1 MPLILLFSVT
11 LIAIYYITY
20 LRAKRLFYKR
30 NCERGIVGFLKL
42 CAGFSILITLLIFTS
57 VVTEAA
63 LFFKQYNLFD
73 FLFGTHWSPQIAIR
87 AGQEG
92 ASGSFGLLPLMAGTL
107 MITLIALCVALPIGL
122 FAAIYMNEYADKT
135 VRKIA
140 KPLLEVLAGIPTV
153 VYGFFAISAVAPL
166 LQNVAHSFGGEASS
180 ESALAAGIVMGVM
193 MIPLISS
200 MTDDAIKAVPKTL
213 KDASLALG
221 ATSSETIKKM
231 LLPAAF
237 GGIMGGVLL
246 ATSRAIGE
254 TMIVV
259 MAAGLSANLT
269 ANPLE
274 SVTTITVQIVAL
286 LGGDQDFS
294 SPKTLAAFALGLT
307 LFLFTLVLN
316 IVALL
321 VVKRYRQVYE

>member
-1 MPLILLFSVT
+1 MLLFILF
-11 LIAIYYITY
+11 LIALAAIYGITY
-20 LRAKRLFYKR
+20 FQAKRLVYKR
-30 NCERGIVGFLKL
+30 HFEGGLVVWLKL
-42 CAGFSILITLLIFTS
+42 CAQLSIAITLLIFIS
-57 VVTEAA
+57 VVSEAY
-63 LFFKQYNLFD
+63 LFFEQYNLAQ

-87 AGQEG
+87 EGQAG
-92 ASGSFGLLPLMAGTL
+92 ASGAFGFLPLLFGTL
-107 MITLIALCVALPIGL
+107 MITVIALLVAVPIGL
-122 FAAIYMNEYADKT
+122 FAAIYMNEYADQK

-153 VYGFFAISAVAPL
+153 VYGFFAITAMAPL
-166 LQNVAHSFGGEASS
+166 LQYVGGGIGVEVSS
-180 ESALAAGIVMGVM
+180 ESALSAGIVMGLM

-221 ATSSETIKKM
+221 ATRSETVKRM

-286 LGGDQDFS
+286 LSGDQDFAS
-294 SPKTLAAFALGLT
+294 NKTLAAFALGLT
-307 LFLFTLVLN
+307 LFIFTLILN
-316 IVALL
+316 IIALL